1 MRISEHE
8 QGSPEWLQERIG
20 LITASKVDKLI
31 TPSGK
36 ASTSAKGYID
46 EIVSEMLMGRAEE
59 TFQSAA
65 MLRGKELEP
74 EARAWVELQ
83 QDYDV
88 QQVGLGIIDDLRAGA
103 SPDGLIGDD
112 GGLEIKCPTPK
123 IHTSYLREGKMPD
136 AYIPQVQMN
145 IWLWSRDWWDFCSYH
160 PEMPKLLVR
169 VERDQ
174 KFIAAMV
181 TEINK
186 AKNAIESNYQYI
198 RSRYS

>member
-31 TPSGK
+31 TPTGK
-36 ASTSAKGYID
+36 PSTSAKGYID